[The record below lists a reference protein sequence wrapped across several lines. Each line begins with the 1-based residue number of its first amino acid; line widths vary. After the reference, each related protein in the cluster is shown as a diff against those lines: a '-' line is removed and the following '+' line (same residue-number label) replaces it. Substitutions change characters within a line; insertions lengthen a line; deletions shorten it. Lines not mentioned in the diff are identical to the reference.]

1 MAVGGHGSH
10 ENVEE
15 TDDEPVKEQPA
26 KKSKAKS
33 TKKGTKKAPA
43 KEPKN
48 ADSSGAEVVPRIK
61 WAKLLNEVA
70 CDDGTTK
77 TNYPF
82 LERKHYYLDALAVSH
97 PSRT

>member
-33 TKKGTKKAPA
+33 TKKGKYQESACEGTEERRLFRRRGGPA
-43 KEPKN
+43 HQV
-48 ADSSGAEVVPRIK
+48 GEVV
-61 WAKLLNEVA
+61 
-70 CDDGTTK
+70 
-77 TNYPF
+77 
-82 LERKHYYLDALAVSH
+82 ERGGM
-97 PSRT
+97 